1 MACGQTQLPDSLQMT
16 SDDSTFVSNVV
27 KNMKPLHYTATKTHH
42 GVVVV
47 LVYEKYTLVETLVDG
62 FVEDLVELT
71 PKGLIVYP
79 RESDWLLWYSVASC
93 TVILYLN
100 PKCLPHFFFPILLSF
115 CEGPK
120 PQSYALITTSLG

>member
-1 MACGQTQLPDSLQMT
+1 MRTLFVTLFLSVACTACGQTQLPDSLQMT

-42 GVVVV
+42 GVIVV

-79 RESDWLLWYSVASC
+79 REFD
-93 TVILYLN
+93 
-100 PKCLPHFFFPILLSF
+100 
-115 CEGPK
+115 
-120 PQSYALITTSLG
+120 

>member
-1 MACGQTQLPDSLQMT
+1 MRTLFLTLFLSVACAACGQTLPDSLKMT

-79 RESDWLLWYSVASC
+79 RES
-93 TVILYLN
+93 N
-100 PKCLPHFFFPILLSF
+100 
-115 CEGPK
+115 
-120 PQSYALITTSLG
+120 

>member
-1 MACGQTQLPDSLQMT
+1 
-16 SDDSTFVSNVV
+16 
-27 KNMKPLHYTATKTHH
+27 MKPLHYTATKTHH

-79 RESDWLLWYSVASC
+79 RES
-93 TVILYLN
+93 N
-100 PKCLPHFFFPILLSF
+100 
-115 CEGPK
+115 
-120 PQSYALITTSLG
+120 